1 MGQAPTSSKALKVV
15 AIRRGAVRSLL
26 LVIALV
32 FASGFLISAAQDRP
46 PAQTVEAKAAMLAA
60 SCSGCHV
67 RAPAKD
73 GFPSIYGRPAA
84 EIRDLLLDF
93 RSGEREGTVMN
104 RLAKGYTD
112 AEIELLSDFFAMQGG
127 AQ

>member
-1 MGQAPTSSKALKVV
+1 M
-15 AIRRGAVRSLL
+15 RSLFL
-26 LVIALV
+26 AIALV
-32 FASGFLISAAQDRP
+32 FASGFLIAADQDRS

-67 RAPAKD
+67 QAPNKD
-73 GFPSIYGRPAA
+73 GFPSIYGRPAT

-112 AEIELLSDFFAMQGG
+112 AEIELLADFFAMQGST
-127 AQ
+127 Q